1 MHPMWTIGLTEA
13 RSVVVEVVAG
23 AGTHEAP
30 VSVAVVDAAAQ
41 LVAFERMDGAPG
53 FSARLAVSK
62 AVSSATF
69 ATTTA
74 EFEEAIGDR
83 PVFAIGLLQ
92 HGGWYAGRGGAP
104 ILVDGQVVGAVGV
117 SGNTAA
123 REDDLAREAASRVSV
138 ALAASAQPVTG
149 G

>member
-1 MHPMWTIGLTEA
+1 MWTIGLTEA

-30 VSVAVVDAAAQ
+30 VSVAVVDAAGQ
-41 LVAFERMDGAPG
+41 LVAFERMDGAPA
-53 FSARLAVSK
+53 FSARLALSK

-69 ATTTA
+69 GRTTA

-104 ILVDGQVVGAVGV
+104 IVLDGQVVGAVGV
-117 SGNTAA
+117 SGNTAG
-123 REDDLAREAASRVSV
+123 REDELAKEAAGRVSV
-138 ALAASAQPVTG
+138 ALATSAQTVTG